1 MTHKTQ
7 ELPEFM
13 TKQGAVTAIAAPAHF
28 ETVGGAN

>member
-1 MTHKTQ
+1 MTRKTQ

-28 ETVGGAN
+28 ETVGRAY